1 MSQQQARGASH
12 FGSEASRDV
21 VAPLLLGIGIWTII
35 AVTSGRPMV
44 WNDARYWPAT
54 ISTAFIFGFVV
65 EGRPGRAG
73 LLLAA
78 SGPFVGA
85 GVSILHVGEPTLL
98 AIAPLVLFMFG
109 CAGALSA
116 RVGAAVRG
124 NIDRLA
130 RRRLVRR
137 QIVGEEA
144 SGRRDALLSTGGQGR
159 DHPARLG
166 TRGTRSRMGRCGA
179 PGRGPLG
186 ET

>member
-35 AVTSGRPMV
+35 GVTSGRPMA

-65 EGRPGRAG
+65 EVRPGRAG

-85 GVSILHVGEPTLL
+85 GASILHVGQPTLL
-98 AIAPLVLFMFG
+98 AIAPMVLFLFG
-109 CAGALSA
+109 GAGALSA
-116 RVGAAVRG
+116 RAGAAVRG
-124 NIDRLA
+124 SVDRLA
-130 RRRLVRR
+130 RGHLVHR
-137 QIVGEEA
+137 QIFGE
-144 SGRRDALLSTGGQGR
+144 
-159 DHPARLG
+159 
-166 TRGTRSRMGRCGA
+166 GA
-179 PGRGPLG
+179 PGLRAALPSTGARGRTIG
-186 ET
+186 MAAAGRG

>member
-1 MSQQQARGASH
+1 MSQQHVRGGSH
-12 FGSEASRDV
+12 LGSEAGRDF

-54 ISTAFIFGFVV
+54 IATAFILGFVV
-65 EGRPGRAG
+65 RGRPGRAG

-98 AIAPLVLFMFG
+98 AITPLVLFMFG
-109 CAGALSA
+109 GAGALSA

-124 NIDRLA
+124 SIDRLA
-130 RRRLVRR
+130 RGHLVHR
-137 QIVGEEA
+137 QIFGEGA
-144 SGRRDALLSTGGQGR
+144 PGLRDALPST
-159 DHPARLG
+159 
-166 TRGTRSRMGRCGA
+166 GA
-179 PGRGPLG
+179 PGRTIGMAAAGLR
-186 ET
+186 